1 LRNNNDMKILMI
13 DRSGFQLQTRKM
25 LLEEAVNEPVDTA
38 STLGEVFIAYKKGFY
53 DVVIIDHGIENGQQ
67 CVDHILSI
75 DPMQGILVVSI
86 AIHCVVGRCQDCVN
100 NHLIRRLFNPTPIKN
115 IIRMVEGFRNYSC
128 DHYDEE
134 TNIK

>member
-1 LRNNNDMKILMI
+1 MKILII
-13 DRSGFQLQTRKM
+13 DQSGFQLQTRKM
-25 LLEEAVNEPVDTA
+25 LLEEAMDESVDSA

-53 DVVIIDHGIENGQQ
+53 DVVIIDHGIENGQE

-75 DPMQGILVVSI
+75 DPAQGILVVST
-86 AIHCVVGRCQDCVN
+86 AIRCVIKRCEDCVN

-128 DHYDEE
+128 DHYDAE
-134 TNIK
+134 TNKN

>member
-1 LRNNNDMKILMI
+1 MKILII
-13 DRSGFQLQTRKM
+13 DQSGFQLQTRKM
-25 LLEEAVNEPVDTA
+25 LLEEAFKEPVDTA

-53 DVVIIDHGIENGQQ
+53 DVVIIDHAIENGQQ

-86 AIHCVVGRCQDCVN
+86 AIHCVVSRCQDCVN
-100 NHLIRRLFNPTPIKN
+100 NHSIRRLFNPTPIKN

-128 DHYDEE
+128 DHYDAE
-134 TNIK
+134 TDKLPK